1 MVVGGTPSTS
11 LPAVPTEKRQR
22 KKQGREARLAELR
35 AQQAKART
43 RKRIITAVVIGVA
56 IVGAALF
63 FSGGDDD
70 KVSTTGTSTTTAAGS
85 TTTAA
90 EGEGPPK
97 GTPVPAGA
105 KLDKWACPKADGSS
119 PRTDSFPAEPPPQC
133 IDKAKTVVA
142 KVTTSE
148 GVIEYTLDSAK
159 APIAANNFAVLS
171 RYHYY
176 DGTVITRIDQSID
189 ILQTGS
195 PKTQTIGDPGPGY
208 DLPDEGSDFK
218 YSEGDVV
225 MARSSAGSSAAQYFV
240 VVGPKAAGLDQDG
253 SYITFAKITSGLDVA
268 KKIFALFQP
277 CASGDAEC
285 LGGAPS
291 KLVTIDKIDIEER

>member
-35 AQQAKART
+35 AQQAKAQT

-56 IVGAALF
+56 IVAAALF
-63 FSGGDDD
+63 FSRGGDDN
-70 KVSTTGTSTTTAAGS
+70 KVSTKATTTTIGSSTTAAKAG
-85 TTTAA
+85 
-90 EGEGPPK
+90 GPPR
-97 GTPVPAGA
+97 GARVAAGA
-105 KLDKWACPKADGSS
+105 KLGEWVCPKADGSS
-119 PRTDSFPAEPPPQC
+119 PRTDTFPAVGPPEC
-133 IDKAKTVVA
+133 IDRTKTVVA
-142 KVTTSE
+142 KVTTTE
-148 GVIEYTLDSAK
+148 GVMEYTLDSKK
-159 APIAANNFAVLS
+159 APVAANNFAVLS

-176 DGTVITRIDQSID
+176 DGTVITRIDESID
-189 ILQTGS
+189 IFQTGS

-208 DLPDEGSDFK
+208 DLPDEGKDFK

-225 MARSSAGSSAAQYFV
+225 MARGPSGSSGAQYFV
-240 VVGPKAAGLDQDG
+240 VVGPKAAGLNQDG

-277 CASGDAEC
+277 CASGDPEC

-291 KLVTIDKIDIEER
+291 KLVTIKKIEIEER